1 MKELTLLKE
10 LILIKLTNQNSVK
23 SAITTILTMVLNL
36 IQKFVI
42 IVIAEQQPLDC

>member
-42 IVIAEQQPLDC
+42 IVIAE